1 MGRKGGPVAILW
13 PLNTVHTCPV
23 RAAEQPGPQRLLVLQ
38 EAFRAQ
44 SQGFMLQMLVTPS
57 RMLSSENSDP
67 VPPHRGRREEE
78 REGHR
83 QPGQAHGKIPSATAA
98 SPSLPRS
105 QSPTPRIIKQANR

>member
-67 VPPHRGRREEE
+67 VPPPRGGGGRRRGRVTA
-78 REGHR
+78 GTGPWKDPLSHR
-83 QPGQAHGKIPSATAA
+83 SLAEPPKA
-98 SPSLPRS
+98 SEPDTSTRRPPRV
-105 QSPTPRIIKQANR
+105 

>member
-44 SQGFMLQMLVTPS
+44 SQGFMLQRLVTPS

-67 VPPHRGRREEE
+67 VPPHRGGGGRRRGRVTASQDRPTE
-78 REGHR
+78 RFPQPPQPR
-83 QPGQAHGKIPSATAA
+83 QA
-98 SPSLPRS
+98 SQGPRA
-105 QSPTPRIIKQANR
+105 RHHA

>member
-38 EAFRAQ
+38 EAIRAQ

-67 VPPHRGRREEE
+67 VPPHRGG
-78 REGHR
+78 EGGGEGGSPPARTGPRKDSLSHR
-83 QPGQAHGKIPSATAA
+83 
-98 SPSLPRS
+98 SLAKP
-105 QSPTPRIIKQANR
+105 PKVPEPDTTHN